1 MEKILVMN
9 PGSTSTKIAV
19 YQDETPL
26 FVESIEHSQDELK
39 PFENIIDQYEMRKDL
54 IVATMEKNGVHK
66 EDLTAIVSRG
76 GLLPPIKAGAYRVN
90 EDMVWQLTYAPQNEH
105 ASNLGAVIANAIA
118 TELAIPAYIYDA
130 VTVDELEP
138 LAKVTGLPEM
148 QRKGMGHNL
157 NMRAAAMKY
166 AKENNKPYRDI
177 SVIVAH
183 LGGGITLSLHHKGQ
197 IVDMISDDEVPFSP
211 ERAGG
216 LPAFQ
221 VIDMATR
228 EGMGKKAMM
237 KKVKTQGGL
246 MGYFGVNDTR
256 IVEKMMM
263 DGDEKA
269 KLIYDAMILNVARNI
284 AKLAVYVDGK
294 VDNIILTGGIAYSE
308 YFTKEVAKRVEFIAP
323 VIVYAGENEME
334 SLALGALRVQR
345 GEEEAKTFT
354 KVVPQ

>member
-1 MEKILVMN
+1 MELILVMN

-19 YQDETPL
+19 YQEEQPL
-26 FVESIEHSQDELK
+26 FVESIEHSQDDLR
-39 PFENIIDQYEMRKDL
+39 PFDNIIDQYEMRKEL
-54 IVATMEKNGVHK
+54 ILATMEKNGVKK
-66 EDLTAIVSRG
+66 EELTAIVARG
-76 GLLPPIKAGAYRVN
+76 GLLPPIEAGAYEVN

-105 ASNLGAVIANAIA
+105 ASNLGAVIAHAISK
-118 TELAIPAYIYDA
+118 ELGIPSYIYDA

-148 QRKGMGHNL
+148 ERKGMGHNL

-166 AKENNKPYRDI
+166 AKENKKSYNDI

-183 LGGGITLSLHHKGQ
+183 LGGGITFSLHHKGR
-197 IVDMISDDEVPFSP
+197 IVDMISDDEGSFSP

-221 VIDMATR
+221 VISMATS
-228 EGMGKKAMM
+228 EGMDKKKMM

-256 IVEKMMM
+256 IVEQRMK

-269 KLIYDAMILNVARNI
+269 ALIYNAMALNVARNI
-284 AKLAVYVDGK
+284 AKLAVYIDGK
-294 VDNIILTGGIAYSE
+294 ADSIILTGGIAYSE
-308 YFTKEVAKRVEFIAP
+308 YFTREVARRVAFIAP
-323 VIVYAGENEME
+323 VKVYAGENEMD
-334 SLALGALRVQR
+334 SLAFGALRVQR
-345 GEEEAKTFT
+345 GEEKAKTFVR
-354 KVVPQ
+354 KN

>member
-19 YQDETPL
+19 YQDEQPL

-39 PFENIIDQYEMRKDL
+39 KFENIIDQYEMRKDL
-54 IVATMEKNGVHK
+54 ILETMEKNGVKK

-76 GLLPPIKAGAYRVN
+76 GLLPPIEAGAYEVN
-90 EDMVWQLTYAPQNEH
+90 DDMVWQLTYAPQNEH
-105 ASNLGAVIANAIA
+105 ASNLGGVIAHAISK
-118 TELAIPAYIYDA
+118 ELHIPAYIYDA

-138 LAKVTGLPEM
+138 LARVTGVPEM
-148 QRKGMGHNL
+148 HRKGMGHNL

-166 AKENNKPYRDI
+166 AKEKGKPYQDI

-183 LGGGITLSLHHKGQ
+183 LGGGITLSLHHKGR
-197 IVDMISDDEVPFSP
+197 IVDMISDDEGPFSP

-221 VIDMATR
+221 VIDMATK
-228 EGMGKKAMM
+228 EGMDKKTMM
-237 KKVKTQGGL
+237 KKVKSQSGL

-256 IVEKMMM
+256 IVEKMMKY
-263 DGDEKA
+263 GDEKA
-269 KLIYDAMILNVARNI
+269 ALVYNAMILNVARNI

-308 YFTKEVAKRVEFIAP
+308 FFTSEVAKRVEFIAP

-345 GEEEAKTFT
+345 GEEKAKTFVKT
-354 KVVPQ
+354 E

>member
-90 EDMVWQLTYAPQNEH
+90 
-105 ASNLGAVIANAIA
+105 
-118 TELAIPAYIYDA
+118 DA

-197 IVDMISDDEVPFSP
+197 IVDMISDDEGPFSP